1 MYMRTQNNIR
11 ISFLLSFFFLSLS
24 TVTAQTSSPTET
36 LQKVRIGL
44 KFSPTFNWA
53 KVLQGSLESKG
64 LPISIGYG
72 VMVDFNIAK
81 NPNYWLSTEFNIT
94 TLSSKLESSKPLFI
108 RDATNLEREF
118 TDVVFKY
125 KSQMIQIPISLKLR
139 SNAIGNLHY
148 YGSFGFAP
156 GVAYST
162 RLSTSTN
169 EEYYSDGNS
178 HTPNASSN
186 DELDFNGNDQEE
198 GVFKDNYLPV
208 RVGLIVGAGIEAKI
222 SGKTML
228 NVGLQFNNGLVDQF
242 LDDKFKARTNYLA
255 LNLGVFF

>member
-1 MYMRTQNNIR
+1 MRTQNNIR
-11 ISFLLSFFFLSLS
+11 ISFLLSFFFFAFSA
-24 TVTAQTSSPTET
+24 VNAQTGSATET
-36 LQKVRIGL
+36 PQKVRIGL
-44 KFSPTFNWA
+44 KFSPTFNWV
-53 KVLQGSLESKG
+53 KVLEGSFESKG
-64 LPISIGYG
+64 LPTSIGYG
-72 VMVDFNIAK
+72 IMVDFNIAK

-94 TLSSKLESSKPLFI
+94 TLSSKLKSSKSLFI
-108 RDATNLEREF
+108 NDGINPEREF

-169 EEYYSDGNS
+169 EQYYSDGNS
-178 HTPNASSN
+178 HTPNSESN
-186 DELDFNGNDQEE
+186 DELDFNGNNQGE
-198 GVFKDNYLPV
+198 GVFEDNYLPV
-208 RVGLIVGAGIEAKI
+208 SVGLIVGAGIEAKI